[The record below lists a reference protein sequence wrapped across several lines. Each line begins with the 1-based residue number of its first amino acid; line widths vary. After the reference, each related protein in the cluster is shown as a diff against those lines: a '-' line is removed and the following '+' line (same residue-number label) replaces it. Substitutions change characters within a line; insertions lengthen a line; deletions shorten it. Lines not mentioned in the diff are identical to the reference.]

1 MISSAT
7 GMGLLILMVDF
18 MRFVPDRRLSRS
30 EWSLEPNNR
39 GLRLEIAGFS
49 SMIQATFHQVMTKGQ
64 S

>member
-30 EWSLEPNNR
+30 EWSLEPNK
-39 GLRLEIAGFS
+39 GGIRLEIAGFS
-49 SMIQATFHQVMTKGQ
+49 SMMATFFTT